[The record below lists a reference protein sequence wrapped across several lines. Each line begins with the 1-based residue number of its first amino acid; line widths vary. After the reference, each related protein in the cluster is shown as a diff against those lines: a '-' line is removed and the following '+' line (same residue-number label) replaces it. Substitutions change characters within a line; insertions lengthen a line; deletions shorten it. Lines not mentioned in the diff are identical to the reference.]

1 MLERI
6 PFELAPNE
14 GNLIMLWTLVIVLLV
29 LWIAGL
35 ITSTTFGGIIHV
47 LLVLAIIM
55 VVISL
60 IQGRRVVA

>member
-1 MLERI
+1 MLEGI
-6 PFELAPNE
+6 FPEIAPNE
-14 GNLIMLWTLVIVLLV
+14 GILIMLWTLVIVLLV

>member
-29 LWIAGL
+29 LWLAGL

-55 VVISL
+55 VVLSL
-60 IQGRRVVA
+60 IQGRRAVA